1 MTGYRVNQYFPELTK
16 NWKLFTG
23 DQAHKFLVN
32 LNMKFDFLFLDSAHV
47 SPGEIINLIEVLPFL
62 NEYAIVVIHELLW
75 HFWKVKN
82 SKFFPACI
90 SLIPVLHGDKVF
102 LHDDYGISNIGA
114 TLLFPNQEEYY
125 IDYFLLLLNFWEYI
139 PTDEQINDLR
149 KFIKK
154 YYKGKKYINIFDL
167 AVQKNKEVN
176 IKFKKYMNEN
186 EEKHYLVSLGTKWNI
201 NK

>member
-1 MTGYRVNQYFPELTK
+1 M
-16 NWKLFTG
+16 
-23 DQAHKFLVN
+23 
-32 LNMKFDFLFLDSAHV
+32 
-47 SPGEIINLIEVLPFL
+47 
-62 NEYAIVVIHELLW
+62 
-75 HFWKVKN
+75 
-82 SKFFPACI
+82 
-90 SLIPVLHGDKVF
+90 
-102 LHDDYGISNIGA
+102 
-114 TLLFPNQEEYY
+114 
-125 IDYFLLLLNFWEYI
+125 NFWEYI